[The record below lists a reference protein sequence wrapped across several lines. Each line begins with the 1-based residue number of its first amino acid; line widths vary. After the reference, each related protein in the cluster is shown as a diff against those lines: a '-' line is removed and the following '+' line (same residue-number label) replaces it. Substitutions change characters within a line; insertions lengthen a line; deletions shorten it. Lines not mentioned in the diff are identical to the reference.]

1 MTIHKHNWELRR
13 VRVEKADEY
22 IAGAHCACGVVLT
35 LSEVLEVLNHPLSDS
50 TIKIII
56 ERKDRPQE
64 AGF

>member
-1 MTIHKHNWELRR
+1 MHKHTWELRR
-13 VRVEKADEY
+13 VKVEDSHEY
-22 IAGAHCACGVVLT
+22 TSGVHCACGVVLT
-35 LSEVLEVLNHPLSDS
+35 WAEVLEVLNHPLSDS